1 MARHGVFHCK
11 PPINKETFDEK
22 GIAHRGR
29 GRARVVRHV
38 SGQCTE
44 LAARKRLGQ
53 REAQRRRGSPADER
67 PGGGERDHPREIRWR
82 GQRQCHH
89 HRRAGHHGA
98 HSPGREGPERPG
110 HHPAHEERRH
120 LQRSRRCQAERRA
133 DQGVQGWRP
142 VRERSYRCKQ
152 GRRGPRPAQPVEL
165 KPFLLYVALLAAAAA
180 ANNAAAQDPS
190 RYPERPI
197 RLVVPQ
203 AAGSATDNV
212 SRTLA
217 PELSKQLG
225 QNVVVDN
232 RPGGALTIGI
242 DIVAKS
248 APDGY
253 TIGQGPVGA
262 LAITRHM
269 VAKLPY
275 DIERDLQPVALVT
288 TGYMLLAVSPKTPF
302 HSVKELIDYARKNP
316 GKLSNASSSNGS
328 PGHVSG
334 ELFKYM
340 TGTDIVHVPYK
351 GGAPAIADLIAGNV
365 ELMFESTN
373 SIAPHVRAGRVRA
386 LAVTGLKRSI
396 SLPEV
401 PTLVEA
407 GVPGYEANAWSGVI
421 APAGLPRP
429 ILERLNKA
437 INAAILV
444 PETQQRFEQLGS
456 EGGGGT
462 PEEFAE
468 LIRRDSAKWADVVK
482 RSGAKI
488 D

>member
-1 MARHGVFHCK
+1 MK
-11 PPINKETFDEK
+11 
-22 GIAHRGR
+22 
-29 GRARVVRHV
+29 
-38 SGQCTE
+38 QL
-44 LAARKRLGQ
+44 LAT
-53 REAQRRRGSPADER
+53 
-67 PGGGERDHPREIRWR
+67 
-82 GQRQCHH
+82 
-89 HRRAGHHGA
+89 
-98 HSPGREGPERPG
+98 
-110 HHPAHEERRH
+110 
-120 LQRSRRCQAERRA
+120 
-133 DQGVQGWRP
+133 
-142 VRERSYRCKQ
+142 
-152 GRRGPRPAQPVEL
+152 
-165 KPFLLYVALLAAAAA
+165 VALLAVSGG
-180 ANNAAAQDPS
+180 AAAQF
-190 RYPERPI
+190 PERPL

-212 SRTLA
+212 ARTLA

-242 DIVAKS
+242 DAVAK
-248 APDGY
+248 APPDGY

-288 TGYMLLAVSPKTPF
+288 TGYMLLAVSPKLPVQ
-302 HSVKELIDYARKNP
+302 SVQELIDYAKKNP

-340 TGTDIVHVPYK
+340 TGTEIVHIPYK

-365 ELMFESTN
+365 QLMFESTN
-373 SIAPHVRAGRVRA
+373 SIAMHVRAGRVRA
-386 LAVTGLKRSI
+386 LAVTGTKRSI

-401 PTLVEA
+401 PTLIEA
-407 GVPGYEANAWSGVI
+407 GVAGYEVNAWSGVI

-437 INAAILV
+437 INAAIV
-444 PETQQRFEQLGS
+444 APETRERFTQLGS

-468 LIRRDSAKWADVVK
+468 LIRRDSAKWAEVVR